1 MKNFLTKLLAMTL
14 AICALFTL
22 TACGDTGAGGG
33 GGGDEP
39 AHVHD
44 YIDHVCSCG
53 DVEQYTEGLRYK
65 EISNGVTILG
75 FEEGAEV
82 PETVYIPQKING
94 KKVIAIGGSAF
105 ENSTFRQIV
114 LPEGLEVIYSNAF
127 TNSMLNAITFPAS
140 LKQIYPNAFD
150 TKNLGSAIFLN
161 TNGWYV
167 TRHAPTSKPASGV
180 KDDEYFASKTALA
193 DRLTNCDTSNQGN
206 PKPGACF
213 WTRFE

>member
-22 TACGDTGAGGG
+22 TACGDTGAGG

-65 EISNGVTILG
+65 EITGGTISILG
-75 FEEGAEV
+75 FEEGVEV

-94 KKVIAIGGSAF
+94 KPVVAIGA
-105 ENSTFRQIV
+105 
-114 LPEGLEVIYSNAF
+114 NAF
-127 TNSMLNAITFPAS
+127 KDATFKFIRLPDGLRYIYNYAFVGSNLNAITIPAS
-140 LKQIYPNAFD
+140 VEQIHVQALNAPH
-150 TKNLGSAIFLN
+150 LGTVNFVQ
-161 TNGWYV
+161 TEGWYRG
-167 TRHAPTSKPASGV
+167 RHYMASPDPANAV
-180 KDDEYFASKTALA
+180 KESTMA
-193 DRLTNCDTSNQGN
+193 DAQNMAKILTDTDRADNGGN
-206 PKPGACF
+206 LVWYRIVK
-213 WTRFE
+213 